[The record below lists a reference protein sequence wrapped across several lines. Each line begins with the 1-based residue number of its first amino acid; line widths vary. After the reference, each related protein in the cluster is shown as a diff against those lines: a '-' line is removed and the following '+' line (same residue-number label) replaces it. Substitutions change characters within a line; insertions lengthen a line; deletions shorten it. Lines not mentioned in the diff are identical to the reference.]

1 MIYPCF
7 EGRRIT
13 MRNSPTT
20 LRTSIIAVLV
30 FGALAST
37 LLHPWVSVAA
47 DGGATQ
53 PLKKIVIGY
62 SAITTSQAPLWMA
75 YEGGFFRKY
84 GLEVQIIFVESGS
97 RTVQTLISGDVVAAQ
112 VAGPAVIQSNFQG
125 SGVVMIAGFL
135 NTMDYKFIVAR
146 DITRPDQLKGKSVA
160 VSRIGSSSDFATR
173 YALEKYGLVP
183 DKDVAILQIGSQPA
197 RMSALEGG
205 KIHGVMIAIPLTARA
220 TKLGFNTLA
229 DLQMLGL
236 EYQHTGLAVSQNLIK
251 TQPELVR
258 NVLKAFVEGIHFM
271 KSHRK
276 EAIAILAKYLKTDDV
291 EALQE
296 AYEAVSQALIPEK
309 PYPTL
314 KGIQIMLR
322 EMAVKEPAAR
332 SAKPEQFVDMTF
344 VKELDSSGF
353 IDRLYKSTAVAKAAP
368 SRTEPAPAPEIVKE
382 KAAPMEARTKP
393 IAVEEKAK
401 PVAKQIPASTEKAV
415 TVPVTAKA
423 TKPGAQEYSVKLGDT
438 LSKLAER
445 FYNSPYKWEK
455 IYEANKD
462 ILKNPHYI
470 YVGQK
475 LMIPADDQSS

>member
-1 MIYPCF
+1 
-7 EGRRIT
+7 

-20 LRTSIIAVLV
+20 LRPSIIAVLV
-30 FGALAST
+30 FGALAFT

-393 IAVEEKAK
+393 IAEEKAK
-401 PVAKQIPASTEKAV
+401 PVAKQIPASTEKAA
-415 TVPVTAKA
+415 TAPVTAKA
-423 TKPGAQEYSVKLGDT
+423 TKPGAQEYMVKLGDT

-455 IYEANKD
+455 IYDANKD
-462 ILKNPHYI
+462 TVKNPHYI

-475 LMIPADDQSS
+475 LMIPADDQAS

>member
-1 MIYPCF
+1 
-7 EGRRIT
+7 

-20 LRTSIIAVLV
+20 LRPSIIAVLV
-30 FGALAST
+30 FGALAFT
-37 LLHPWVSVAA
+37 LLHPCVSVAA

-332 SAKPEQFVDMTF
+332 TAKPEQFVDLTF
-344 VKELDSSGF
+344 IKELDSSGF

-368 SRTEPAPAPEIVKE
+368 SRPEPLPATEIAKE
-382 KAAPMEARTKP
+382 KAAPVEAKTKA
-393 IAVEEKAK
+393 ITAEERAK
-401 PVAKQIPASTEKAV
+401 PVAKQIPASTEKPAA
-415 TVPVTAKA
+415 TPVTAKA
-423 TKPGAQEYSVKLGDT
+423 TRPATQEYTVKLGDT

-445 FYNSPYKWEK
+445 FYNSSYKWEK

-462 ILKNPHYI
+462 TVKNPHYI

-475 LMIPADDQSS
+475 LMIPSDDQAS

>member
-1 MIYPCF
+1 
-7 EGRRIT
+7 

-20 LRTSIIAVLV
+20 LKPSIIAVLV
-30 FGALAST
+30 FGALAFT

-84 GLEVQIIFVESGS
+84 GLEVQIIFDESGS

-393 IAVEEKAK
+393 IAAEEKAT
-401 PVAKQIPASTEKAV
+401 PVAKQIPASTEKAA

-423 TKPGAQEYSVKLGDT
+423 TKPGAQEYMVKLGDT

-455 IYEANKD
+455 IYDANRD
-462 ILKNPHYI
+462 TVKNPHYI
-470 YVGQK
+470 YIGQK
-475 LMIPADDQSS
+475 LMIPADDQAS

>member
-1 MIYPCF
+1 VK
-7 EGRRIT
+7 
-13 MRNSPTT
+13 NSLTT

-30 FGALAST
+30 FGAVVFN

-47 DGGATQ
+47 DGASTQ

-112 VAGPAVIQSNFQG
+112 VAGPAVIQSNLQG

-258 NVLKAFVEGIHFM
+258 SVLKAFVEGIHFM
-271 KSHRK
+271 KTHRK
-276 EAIAILAKYLKTDDV
+276 EAIAILAKYLKTDDP
-291 EALQE
+291 EALEE
-296 AYEAVSQALIPEK
+296 AYESVSQALIPEK

-322 EMAVKEPAAR
+322 EIAVKETAAR

-368 SRTEPAPAPEIVKE
+368 SRPEPASVPEIVKE
-382 KAAPMEARTKP
+382 KATPIMEAKTKTVG
-393 IAVEEKAK
+393 AEEKAK
-401 PVAKQIPASTEKAV
+401 PVSRQIPASTEKAA
-415 TVPVTAKA
+415 TSPVTAMA
-423 TKPGAQEYSVKLGDT
+423 PKPGAQEYLVKLGDT
-438 LSKLAER
+438 LSKLSER
-445 FYNSPYKWEK
+445 FYNSPYRWEK

-462 ILKNPHYI
+462 SLKNPHYI

-475 LMIPADDQSS
+475 LIIPPHDPT